1 MSKKMDEICDNCGR
15 RRGYH
20 YGEPDDSCYG
30 YCGDEIELFESCK
43 PKVYSNIK
51 GDKEE

>member
-15 RRGYH
+15 RRGDH

-30 YCGDEIELFESCK
+30 KKSELFEPCI
-43 PKVYSNIK
+43 PKIFRESQYK
-51 GDKEE
+51 